1 MGRKRKPTGM
11 SRSSKRWLS
20 EHRKDPYV
28 KQARQ
33 EKFRARSAYKLRQIQ
48 EKFRLLRPGD
58 WVVDLGAAP
67 GGWSQ
72 VAAGI
77 VGEEGGVMAVD
88 LLAMA
93 PIPGVTVL
101 EGDIME
107 DRCVETILA
116 HLPKSKAQVI
126 LSDMAPSTSGIASVD
141 HDRSA
146 ALAEAVLDLVPLLL
160 APEGRVALKV
170 FQGRGVPEIQQDMGR
185 LFRSCR
191 VFKPAASRSR
201 SVEIY
206 LVGLGYGR

>member
-1 MGRKRKPTGM
+1 MG
-11 SRSSKRWLS
+11 RSSKRWLS

-33 EKFRARSAYKLRQIQ
+33 EKFRARSAYKLQQIQ
-48 EKFRLLRPGD
+48 EKFHLLRPGD
-58 WVVDLGAAP
+58 RVVDLGAAP

-77 VGEEGGVMAVD
+77 VGKEGGVVAVD
-88 LLAMA
+88 LLPME

-101 EGDIME
+101 QGDLME
-107 DRCVETILA
+107 DRCVEAIVTQ
-116 HLPKSKAQVI
+116 LPDSRAQVI

-160 APEGRVALKV
+160 APGGRVVLKI
-170 FQGRGVPEIQQDMGR
+170 FQGRDVQTIQQAMGR

-191 VFKPAASRSR
+191 VFKPAASRAR

-206 LVGLGYGR
+206 LVGLGYGP